1 MILRDYLETIIVPPY
16 TTTEVIDNTGST
28 IGYVKLYTFS
38 SMETFFKR
46 IQQYLDNEIE
56 KVEIVPKETYLEM
69 TIYLI

>member
-1 MILRDYLETIIVPPY
+1 MILRGYLETIVVPTH
-16 TTTEVIDNTGST
+16 TTVEVIDNTGST

-46 IQQYLDNEIE
+46 IKQYLDNEID
-56 KVEIVPKETYLEM
+56 KVEIIPKENYLEI

>member
-16 TTTEVIDNTGST
+16 TTIEVINNTGST

-46 IQQYLDNEIE
+46 IKQYLDNEIN
-56 KVEIVPKETYLEM
+56 KVEIIPKENYLEI

>member
-1 MILRDYLETIIVPPY
+1 MILRDYPETIIVPPH
-16 TTTEVIDNTGST
+16 TTIEIIDNTGSM

-46 IQQYLDNEIE
+46 IQQYLDNEIN
-56 KVEIVPKETYLEM
+56 KVEIIPKENYIEM

>member
-1 MILRDYLETIIVPPY
+1 MILRDYLETIVVPTH
-16 TTTEVIDNTGST
+16 TTVAVIDNTGST

-46 IQQYLDNEIE
+46 IQQYLDNEVE
-56 KVEIVPKETYLEM
+56 KVEIVPKENYLEI